1 MTSTKGYL
9 EFILEQLS
17 GLEDIEYR
25 PMMGEYLL
33 YCRGKLFGGIYDDR
47 LLLKPV
53 SSVRKCMPEARM
65 EVPYEGAKELVLAE
79 DVDNREFLCQLIEA
93 MWEELPVPKRKKT
106 NNR

>member
-17 GLEDIEYR
+17 GLEGIEYR

>member
-9 EFILEQLS
+9 NFILEQLS
-17 GLEDIEYR
+17 GLDCIEYR

>member
-9 EFILEQLS
+9 NFILEQLS
-17 GLEDIEYR
+17 GLDCIEYR

-65 EVPYEGAKELVLAE
+65 EVPYEGAKEMVLAE

>member
-1 MTSTKGYL
+1 MTSTKGCL

-53 SSVRKCMPEARM
+53 PAVRKCMPEARM
-65 EVPYEGAKELVLAE
+65 EVPYEGAKEMVLAE
-79 DVDNREFLCQLIEA
+79 DVDNREFLCQLVEA
-93 MWEELPVPKRKKT
+93 MCEELPVPKRKRTKS
-106 NNR
+106 R

>member
-9 EFILEQLS
+9 DFILEQLS
-17 GLEDIEYR
+17 GLQDIDYR

-53 SSVRKCMPEARM
+53 PSVRKCMPEARM
-65 EVPYEGAKELVLAE
+65 EVPYEGAKEMVLAE

-93 MWEELPVPKRKKT
+93 MWKELPVPKRKKPKT
-106 NNR
+106 C

>member
-17 GLEDIEYR
+17 GLEGIEYR

-47 LLLKPV
+47 LLLKPMP
-53 SSVRKCMPEARM
+53 SVRKCMPEARM
-65 EVPYEGAKELVLAE
+65 EVPYEGAKEMILAE
-79 DVDNREFLCQLIEA
+79 DVDNRTFLCQLVEE
-93 MWEELPVPKRKKT
+93 MWEELPVLKRKRTKS
-106 NNR
+106 R